1 MWIFPARYQTY
12 GVHMVDRSYRWHP
25 FEAWMVLKCH
35 TIHIWHALFMKI
47 EGWLQNIS
55 SGSCLSCS
63 CSMCILHSISIYG
76 SGLLLGGYIYIYIR
90 SISEHLF
97 RLTPQASFRSFSVPV
112 RRRSHRF
119 TAGVREDLLLT
130 ALEEGSGTQRWW
142 RWLGL
147 TPDIK
152 HLWFDGFPIPS
163 PEKNYASP

>member
-1 MWIFPARYQTY
+1 
-12 GVHMVDRSYRWHP
+12 MVAEHFKWQ
-25 FEAWMVLKCH
+25 LL
-35 TIHIWHALFMKI
+35 I
-47 EGWLQNIS
+47 
-55 SGSCLSCS
+55 
-63 CSMCILHSISIYG
+63 
-76 SGLLLGGYIYIYIR
+76 LLLIYVYIIQHIYIRFRAPVGRLYIYVYIYIR

-163 PEKNYASP
+163 PEKNYTSP

>member
-1 MWIFPARYQTY
+1 M
-12 GVHMVDRSYRWHP
+12 
-25 FEAWMVLKCH
+25 
-35 TIHIWHALFMKI
+35 
-47 EGWLQNIS
+47 
-55 SGSCLSCS
+55 
-63 CSMCILHSISIYG
+63 
-76 SGLLLGGYIYIYIR
+76 YIYMR

-97 RLTPQASFRSFSVPV
+97 RLTPQVSFRSFSVPV

-142 RWLGL
+142 IWLGL

-163 PEKNYASP
+163 PEKNYTSP

>member
-1 MWIFPARYQTY
+1 MAAAYPVADLCVYYTAYLYTVQ
-12 GVHMVDRSYRWHP
+12 
-25 FEAWMVLKCH
+25 
-35 TIHIWHALFMKI
+35 
-47 EGWLQNIS
+47 
-55 SGSCLSCS
+55 GSCWAV
-63 CSMCILHSISIYG
+63 IYI
-76 SGLLLGGYIYIYIR
+76 YVYIYIR

-163 PEKNYASP
+163 PEKNYTSP